1 MVEAVQK
8 ATIRAGLDEAQFW
21 ASTPYQSL
29 LRIREAR
36 QSQMEGYLVIGWMSE
51 RFAREKVLKP
61 LHDYIGEKP
70 EEVVDPAEAMRDWA
84 KRNDAKFNRVEPAPD
99 AA

>member
-1 MVEAVQK
+1 MVETVQK

-21 ASTPYQSL
+21 TSTPYQSL

-61 LHDYIGEKP
+61 LNDYIGDKP

-84 KRNDAKFNRVEPAPD
+84 RRNDAKFNKVEPALN